1 MARTERVRRV
11 LCLVPSLGA
20 AIRYRLIQFF
30 PMLDQEGFHCTL
42 SSFLSP
48 AGYAIFYKRGLLA
61 RKLLYALLGFLRRL
75 GDLLRAIQADIVV
88 VQREAAPFG
97 PAIFEWIIG
106 RILRRPVI
114 YDIDD
119 PVFVPYVS
127 PTYGALLS
135 RLKFPGK
142 TRTLVRISRKVI
154 CASQYVLRYV
164 QSAGNDGI
172 IIPTIVD
179 TNVFKPLH
187 RPPRDLPVIGWVGS
201 HSTAQYLKLIA
212 EAMQRLAHRR
222 AFLLR
227 VVGAERLIVIEGVHV
242 ENVEWTLDGELG
254 FFQGLDIGVYPIIED
269 DWSRGKTGFKAI
281 QYMSVGV
288 PPVCSPVGEVP
299 EVVED
304 GVTGFLAAT
313 TEEWVDRLDQL
324 LSDPDLRARMGSAGR
339 RAVEEQ
345 YSIDRWGPVLV
356 RVMQEA
362 VEGRKVS

>member
-1 MARTERVRRV
+1 
-11 LCLVPSLGA
+11 
-20 AIRYRLIQFF
+20 
-30 PMLDQEGFHCTL
+30 MLQQEGFHCTL

-48 AGYAIFYKRGLLA
+48 AGYSIFYIRGLLLK
-61 RKLLYALLGFLRRL
+61 KLLYALLGFLRRV
-75 GDLLRAIQADIVV
+75 GDLFRALRVDIVI

-106 RILRRPVI
+106 RILRKPVV

-119 PVFVPYVS
+119 PVFVPYIS

-154 CASQYVLRYV
+154 CGSRYVLKYV
-164 QSAGNDGI
+164 QSSGTDGI

-187 RPPRDLPVIGWVGS
+187 RLPRDLPVIGWVGS
-201 HSTAQYLKLIA
+201 HSTSQYLKLLS
-212 EAMQRLAHRR
+212 EAMQGLAHRR
-222 AFLLR
+222 AFLFR
-227 VVGAERLIVIEGVHV
+227 VVGAEKPIKIEGVQV
-242 ENVEWTLDGELG
+242 EYVEWTLEGEVR
-254 FFQGLDIGVYPIIED
+254 FFQDLDIGVYPIIED

-324 LSDPDLRARMGSAGR
+324 LSDPDLRVRMGSAGR
-339 RAVEEQ
+339 KVVEER
-345 YSIDRWGPVLV
+345 YSINQWGPVLV
-356 RVMQEA
+356 RVLKE
-362 VEGRKVS
+362 VSSKV